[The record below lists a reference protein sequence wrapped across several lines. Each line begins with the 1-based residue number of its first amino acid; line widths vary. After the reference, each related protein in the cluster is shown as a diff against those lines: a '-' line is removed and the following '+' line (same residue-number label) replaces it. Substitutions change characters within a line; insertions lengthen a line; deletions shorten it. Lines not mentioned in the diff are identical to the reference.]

1 MVDCIYKYDTEPG
14 SRREV
19 RKNRIMQA
27 IGPEKAV
34 KLKSRIALIRSIIGN
49 IGAKYLEIS

>member
-27 IGPEKAV
+27 IGPGKAV
-34 KLKSRIALIRSIIGN
+34 KLKSRIVLIRCIIGN

>member
-1 MVDCIYKYDTEPG
+1 
-14 SRREV
+14 
-19 RKNRIMQA
+19 MQA
-27 IGPEKAV
+27 IGPGKAV